1 MVRLVG
7 GAVAFLFLLV
17 APSASAHTPDVLS
30 EYGTAVIDGV
40 ISPGE
45 YGDGCIGPV
54 TETAGPTGYSITI
67 CEQNDEKNDYYA
79 IQIGDLTNDTGQLG
93 DSPMLWF
100 DNDHSGTVLM
110 SGSGCTYGQPDE
122 DQIGWEADL
131 FVDGFYCRAPEGF
144 TDGLDLKLPFDGSA
158 QRKFVGGQGA
168 TYEFSHPLD
177 SGDVDDYSLALHSTV
192 GWCLTYDDHSNSQPN
207 NPGFAFGEIQYP
219 HGCFVDF
226 ATQNRGLVR
235 GDASLDGDVFKQSAL
250 DEALE
255 KVRDRLMNLV
265 AICKHCPPDPTE
277 KLKGKINEVIK
288 ELSRQQKS
296 KALKSLRT
304 FVKLTHGFVDSGELP
319 AGKGKTFLKAAKSP
333 IALVKGY
340 RPSTPV
346 ATQVLAGG
354 VHTNLTRVPPSGVA
368 R

>member
-1 MVRLVG
+1 MIRLVG
-7 GAVAFLFLLV
+7 GLV
-17 APSASAHTPDVLS
+17 AVLSLLIATSAAAHTPDVLS

-45 YGDGCIGPV
+45 YDDGCVGPV
-54 TETAGPTGYSITI
+54 TESAGPTGYQITV

-79 IQIGDLTNDTGQLG
+79 IQVGDLTNDTGQLG
-93 DSPMLWF
+93 DSPVLWF
-100 DNDHSGTVLM
+100 DNDHGGTVTM

-122 DQIGWEADL
+122 DQIGWEADV

-144 TDGLDLKLPFDGSA
+144 TGGLDFKLPFDGSA
-158 QRKFVGGQGA
+158 ARKFVGGQGA

-177 SGDVDDYSLALHSTV
+177 SGDVDDYSLALHDTV
-192 GWCLTYDDHSNSQPN
+192 GWCLTYNDESNSQPT

-235 GDASLDGDVFKQSAL
+235 GDASLDGDVYKQNAL

-255 KVRDRLMNLV
+255 KVREKLKSLV
-265 AICKHCPPDPTE
+265 AVCKRCPPDPTE
-277 KLKGKINEVIK
+277 KLKAKINEVIK
-288 ELSRQQKS
+288 ELAKQQKG
-296 KALKSLRT
+296 KALKSLRS
-304 FVKLTHGFVDSGELP
+304 FVKLTHGFVDSGELR
-319 AGKGKTFLKAAKSP
+319 AGKGKAFLKAAKSP
-333 IALVKGY
+333 IALVKGFG
-340 RPSTPV
+340 PSAPV
-346 ATQVLAGG
+346 ATQVFAGG
-354 VHTNLTRVPPSGVA
+354 VHSNVFRVPSSGIA